1 MVWHDS
7 RWLPHLADLGYIT
20 HGSRCPAGSWER
32 TAQSQVHQL
41 QQPAA
46 FTRLPASFWRPH
58 AMGLAPAPSPRGW
71 AGHPQKATSSHF
83 PMGLR
88 NHRRSKIP
96 CLEVSRV
103 GLHPLVFYTNSFW
116 HHHSIALAV
125 LIWRGGGKTNTKTW
139 AVHIPRIGSEEER
152 NKYTLWKNPQEN
164 KYWHKQLVAH
174 GCFKETG
181 ASDTLLHWTGV
192 LLCSLHHLKCPHYNS
207 LPRTTFLL
215 FYQLQSLQDLY
226 FISFHLL
233 LRTAQNCPEA
243 ASEAPQPPAAP
254 TVGAVYSP
262 AHYG

>member
-58 AMGLAPAPSPRGW
+58 AMGLAPAPSSRGW

-88 NHRRSKIP
+88 NHRGSKIP
-96 CLEVSRV
+96 CLEVSSV

-125 LIWRGGGKTNTKTW
+125 LIWRGAGETNTKTW

-152 NKYTLWKNPQEN
+152 NKYTLWKNPQEKN
-164 KYWHKQLVAH
+164 TDVNSLWHMACGGKEVTII
-174 GCFKETG
+174 KETG
-181 ASDTLLHWTGV
+181 ASDTLLHWTRV
-192 LLCSLHHLKCPHYNS
+192 LLCSLHHLKCSHYNS
-207 LPRTTFLL
+207 LPGTTFLL

-233 LRTAQNCPEA
+233 LRTAPRLVWGPRTP
-243 ASEAPQPPAAP
+243 SS
-254 TVGAVYSP
+254 T
-262 AHYG
+262 